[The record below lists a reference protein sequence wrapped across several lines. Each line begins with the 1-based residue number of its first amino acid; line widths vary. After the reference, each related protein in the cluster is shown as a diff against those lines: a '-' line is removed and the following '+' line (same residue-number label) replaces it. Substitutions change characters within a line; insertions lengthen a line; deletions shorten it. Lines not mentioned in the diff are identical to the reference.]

1 MSKMK
6 AQTLVDKAVDIAK
19 NYKTLYVMGC
29 FGAPMTAANKTRYIN
44 NGAANNYNAKA
55 DRKAMIN
62 AATADTFG
70 FDCVCLIKGLLWGWC
85 GDKSKS
91 YGGADY
97 AVNGVP
103 DIGADTM
110 ITKCRNVTT
119 DFSHIEVGE
128 AVWTNGHIGIYV
140 GNGLSVECTPS
151 WANKVQLT
159 ACNCNKSGYPT
170 RTWKK
175 HGKLPYVSYTGASE
189 TTAPSETDISVSQGE
204 EIYTVV
210 SGDTLS
216 AIAARYGT
224 TYQKLA
230 AYNGIANPNII
241 SVGQKIKIPGTGKSM
256 EALAREVIDGKW
268 GNGDDRKKRLQ
279 SAGYNYEAVQRKV
292 NQLLK

>member
-1 MSKMK
+1 M
-6 AQTLVDKAVDIAK
+6 
-19 NYKTLYVMGC
+19 
-29 FGAPMTAANKTRYIN
+29 
-44 NGAANNYNAKA
+44 
-55 DRKAMIN
+55 
-62 AATADTFG
+62 
-70 FDCVCLIKGLLWGWC
+70 
-85 GDKSKS
+85 
-91 YGGADY
+91 
-97 AVNGVP
+97 
-103 DIGADTM
+103 
-110 ITKCRNVTT
+110 
-119 DFSHIEVGE
+119 
-128 AVWTNGHIGIYV
+128 
-140 GNGLSVECTPS
+140 
-151 WANKVQLT
+151 
-159 ACNCNKSGYPT
+159 
-170 RTWKK
+170 
-175 HGKLPYVSYTGASE
+175 
-189 TTAPSETDISVSQGE
+189 SQGE